1 MDRRLPAKPKPAK
14 ATLNNLPKAAPAKVS
29 VTDLG
34 SLPVI
39 LTLKEIAA
47 VYRVS
52 PLTIRRGLQANTFR
66 PLPFDKYPYRWLRD
80 DVLRDLA
87 TRRTKLKTR
96 RHGFA
101 ATKAREEEGRKA
113 GSR

>member
-1 MDRRLPAKPKPAK
+1 MTSPRSKPKPAK
-14 ATLNNLPKAAPAKVS
+14 AALKQIPKPTPAKAVIQD
-29 VTDLG
+29 VNQ
-34 SLPVI
+34 LPVI
-39 LTLKEIAA
+39 LTLTEIAA
-47 VYRVS
+47 VYRIS

-80 DVLRDLA
+80 DVARDLQ

-101 ATKAREEEGRKA
+101 ATKVKA
-113 GSR
+113 AGAATK